1 MKNKLLNNEKLI
13 IVAALLLMVG
23 LFAGLYFFLLYPK
36 MNEIPLKESELST
49 QEQILTT
56 LQGKLTN
63 TNSNTFESTVAL
75 QKLVPVKPLSQQL
88 LLEIEKAEVVSG
100 SFVVNMA
107 FEDVEIKEENTEQT
121 NESTENS
128 EQTEETNQTEETGEN
143 SQSAKEEVEDV
154 KEPLPLPTGV
164 KKIAVTLEV
173 ESPTYFEFEKFLSI
187 LESSERITV
196 VEAIEFSD
204 LEEIID
210 EEQVA
215 KPINYQVILSVFYMP
230 TLTDLIES
238 LPKMETPEPAK
249 KKDPFSKFG
258 EYKKTMPKK
267 QDESV
272 DIKGNNGNNTESD
285 DANSNDSG
293 ATNGDAS
300 PNENSGDSL

>member
-56 LQGKLTN
+56 LQGKITN
-63 TNSNTFESTVAL
+63 TNSNTFESTIAL

-107 FEDVEIKEENTEQT
+107 FEDVEIKEENTEQS
-121 NESTENS
+121 NEST

-143 SQSAKEEVEDV
+143 KQSTEEKAEDV

-187 LESSERITV
+187 LENSERITI

-215 KPINYQVILSVFYMP
+215 KPINYQVTLSVFYMP
-230 TLTDLIES
+230 TLTDLIEN
-238 LPKMETPEPAK
+238 LPKMEAPEPAK

-285 DANSNDSG
+285 DVNSNDSG
-293 ATNGDAS
+293 TTNGDAS
-300 PNENSGDSL
+300 PNQNSGDSL